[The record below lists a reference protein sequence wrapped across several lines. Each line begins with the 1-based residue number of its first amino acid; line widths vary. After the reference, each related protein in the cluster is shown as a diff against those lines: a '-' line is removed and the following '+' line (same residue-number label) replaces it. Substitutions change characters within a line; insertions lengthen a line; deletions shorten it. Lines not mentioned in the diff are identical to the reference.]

1 VQREPLAE
9 GRSQVERPHRHRP
22 QAAPRQPSIAPSSGV
37 RETPAGEETR
47 QASRRDASS
56 TSPTARFGSRA
67 GEDAGKSRG
76 KDAAARAEQGAEEA
90 GAVPGKPV
98 QFRSD
103 WTGAVLTTQQQL
115 RLETL
120 KPLMKTS
127 EERESRRRAGPPS
140 PAGRLLP
147 PPVAPNRHEVVYP
160 EIAQPGAHKFQIRAE
175 PGSDSADGRRSRAK
189 FQAARSSTM
198 PIG

>member
-1 VQREPLAE
+1 LERPTSPPPRRSQSPPSEQTLSPLARIPGESRSESSWRALSSDVQREPLAE
-9 GRSQVERPHRHRP
+9 GRSQVERPRRRRP
-22 QAAPRQPSIAPSSGV
+22 QAAPQQPSIAPSSGV
-37 RETPAGEETR
+37 RETPAGEEPR

-76 KDAAARAEQGAEEA
+76 KDASARAEQGAEEA

-127 EERESRRRAGPPS
+127 EERESR
-140 PAGRLLP
+140 
-147 PPVAPNRHEVVYP
+147 
-160 EIAQPGAHKFQIRAE
+160 
-175 PGSDSADGRRSRAK
+175 
-189 FQAARSSTM
+189 
-198 PIG
+198 